1 MTRTG
6 FRLAGAAALI
16 AIASM
21 ALAGSSPVL
30 AGRPGGVTSAP
41 AAVTTGPIAIPTHVY
56 SPYFETWTTD
66 SITATASASGVRYF
80 TLAFLE
86 TTSKTSCTLA
96 WDGVA
101 ADAVTNGKYSAEID
115 TLRGMGGDVIP
126 SFGGW
131 SADQGGTEI
140 GDSCSNVNSI
150 VAAYQ
155 QVLTTYHVTRLDMD
169 IEGRSLTK
177 AAGIDRRN
185 KAIKL
190 LQDWA
195 TANSY
200 PLTIS
205 YTIPTSASG
214 LESSGLA
221 VIQNAVANGVR
232 LDVVQPMVFDYYDR
246 VTKDMGAAAVSA
258 LTGLKN
264 QLHTM
269 FSSKTDA
276 LLYAIEGATIMNGID
291 DYPKKTEVTTLADA
305 MTLLNFAESSRISTL
320 SMWAIQR
327 DNGGCPGNGGA
338 NNCSGIV
345 QNTWDFSHILNAYT
359 NYP

>member
-1 MTRTG
+1 MAQRSH
-6 FRLAGAAALI
+6 RRIAAGAALI
-16 AIASM
+16 VIGGLLLSLTSPFGAS
-21 ALAGSSPVL
+21 AATVP
-30 AGRPGGVTSAP
+30 P
-41 AAVTTGPIAIPTHVY
+41 AAIPTHVY

-66 SITATASASGVRYF
+66 TITGIANASGVRYF

-101 ADAVTNGKYSAEID
+101 ADNVANGKYLSDIAS
-115 TLRGMGGDVIP
+115 LRSLGGDVIL
-126 SFGGW
+126 SLGGW

-140 GDSCSNVNSI
+140 GDSCSNVSSI
-150 VAAYQ
+150 VAAYEDVVTRYQ
-155 QVLTTYHVTRLDMD
+155 VTRLDMD
-169 IEGRSLTK
+169 IEGRSLTRT
-177 AAGIDRRN
+177 AGIDRRN

-195 TANSY
+195 SANSR

-221 VIQNAVANGVR
+221 VIQNAVTNGVR

-246 VTKDMGAAAVSA
+246 VTKDMGAAAVNA
-258 LTGLKN
+258 LTGLHG
-264 QLHTM
+264 QLRTLLP
-269 FSSKTDA
+269 SKTDA
-276 LLYAIEGATIMNGID
+276 QVWAIEGATIMNGID
-291 DYPKKTEVTTLADA
+291 DYPKKTEVTNLADA
-305 MTLLNFAESSRISTL
+305 TTLLNFAKTNHLSTL

-345 QNTWDFSHILNAYT
+345 QNTWDFSNILNGYT
-359 NYP
+359 NAP